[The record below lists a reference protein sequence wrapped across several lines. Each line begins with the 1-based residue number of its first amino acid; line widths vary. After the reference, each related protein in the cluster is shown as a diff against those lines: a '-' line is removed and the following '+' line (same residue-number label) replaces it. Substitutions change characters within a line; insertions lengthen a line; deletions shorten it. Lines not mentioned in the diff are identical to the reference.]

1 MGKLTDAEKIEAVRL
16 YADGWTCRRIADE
29 YEVTDESIRCLL
41 KRRDI
46 KRRTRKY
53 TVNEAFFDA
62 IKTESQAYW
71 LGFLFA
77 DGNVSK
83 STVAIALNQR
93 DKKHLQQFQ
102 RDLSSDAPLEY
113 RASNKSWRARVHS
126 DHMSQSLKQVGCVEK
141 KSKVIQVPNIDE
153 SLQHHFFRGHFDGDG
168 WITHRMHSGKWKS
181 WQCGVAS
188 QSKNFLESM
197 HKWVVKRISRDFGSL
212 YQRGNG
218 ACWNLDFSGKR
229 SVISFLGLIYE
240 DATVFL
246 GRKRK
251 LYEEICSS

>member
-1 MGKLTDAEKIEAVRL
+1 MGKLTDAEKIEVVRL
-16 YADGWTCRRIADE
+16 YADGWPCRQIADE

-53 TVNEAFFDA
+53 TANEAFFDV

-71 LGFLFA
+71 LGFLYA

-83 STVAIALNQR
+83 RTVAIALNQR

-102 RDLSSDAPLEY
+102 HDVSSNAPLEY
-113 RASNKSWRARVHS
+113 RASNKSWKARVHS
-126 DHMSQSLKQVGCVEK
+126 DHMVQSLKQIGCVEK
-141 KSKVIQVPNIDE
+141 KSKVIQVPDIDGP
-153 SLQHHFFRGHFDGDG
+153 LQHHFFRGHFDGDG
-168 WITHRMHSGKWKS
+168 WITYRMHSGKWKI
-181 WQCGVAS
+181 WQCCVAS
-188 QSKNFLESM
+188 QSKGFLE
-197 HKWVVKRISRDFGSL
+197 KRTSRNFGSL
-212 YQRGNG
+212 HQRGNG

-229 SVISFLGLIYE
+229 SVMSFLGLIYE

-246 GRKRK
+246 ERKRK